1 MPALPLAAT
10 IFRNVFDRFT
20 TFRHI
25 ASMLCA
31 VCTSPRFAVGLPT
44 QILLLAGG
52 LLCRV
57 SASDSFCVKLSSL
70 LRVGGAVNRK
80 LPVHSFLVGGL
91 GASRASNVL
100 EVLLLLHER
109 RTAGLMEVE
118 TRNVNYLLNTIL
130 KYEPD

>member
-1 MPALPLAAT
+1 
-10 IFRNVFDRFT
+10 
-20 TFRHI
+20 
-25 ASMLCA
+25 
-31 VCTSPRFAVGLPT
+31 
-44 QILLLAGG
+44 
-52 LLCRV
+52 
-57 SASDSFCVKLSSL
+57 VKLSSL
-70 LRVGGAVNRK
+70 LRVGGVVNRK